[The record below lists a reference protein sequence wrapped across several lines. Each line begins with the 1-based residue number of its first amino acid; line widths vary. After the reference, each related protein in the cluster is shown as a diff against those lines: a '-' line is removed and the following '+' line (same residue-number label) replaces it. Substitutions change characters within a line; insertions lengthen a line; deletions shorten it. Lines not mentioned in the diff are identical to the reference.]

1 MGGIPIFINGFSDK
15 KNGDCAEVVSDHRC
29 SWRSRPYCCHHPNGA
44 RCHPACGTRKWAD
57 GWGDML
63 LLLILDVRVG
73 GDWNMAFMT
82 FHILGI
88 IIPTDALIFFRRVGI
103 PPTRYIFLDSNDS
116 NLEVSNF
123 FGLAFSFSGALS
135 SGER

>member
-1 MGGIPIFINGFSDK
+1 M
-15 KNGDCAEVVSDHRC
+15 
-29 SWRSRPYCCHHPNGA
+29 
-44 RCHPACGTRKWAD
+44 
-57 GWGDML
+57 
-63 LLLILDVRVG
+63 ILDVRVG